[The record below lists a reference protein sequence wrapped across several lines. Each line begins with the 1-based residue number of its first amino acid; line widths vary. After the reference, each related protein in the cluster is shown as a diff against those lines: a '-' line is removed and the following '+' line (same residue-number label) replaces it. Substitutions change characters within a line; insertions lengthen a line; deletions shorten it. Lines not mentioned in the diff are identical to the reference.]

1 MEEAHA
7 KLLVSAKLKRISSYV
22 DELLASIDTMDCC
35 DFRLLESVN
44 SINITVTDM
53 YDYITTKP
61 VETEDEEDDSEE
73 EGETE
78 LELAIKEE

>member
-1 MEEAHA
+1 MEEGHA

-22 DELLASIDTMDCC
+22 DELLVAIATKDCC
-35 DFRLLESVN
+35 DYNVLDNVGIIN
-44 SINITVTDM
+44 SKVVEL
-53 YDYITTKP
+53 YDYMMTMP

-73 EGETE
+73 EGEIE